1 MSEKAGTD
9 MVTGFG
15 GGDVR
20 RYEEKK
26 GVLDGDGGEK
36 GKKQR

>member
-9 MVTGFG
+9 MMADLGKCT
-15 GGDVR
+15 

-26 GVLDGDGGEK
+26 GVWMVMVF
-36 GKKQR
+36 